1 MLLNTFEIFSLDFL
15 IDEDRDAW
23 LLEVNSGP
31 SFDKQGYSLDKIIE
45 DLFAN
50 VGFWP
55 ERRL

>member
-1 MLLNTFEIFSLDFL
+1 MLPNTFEIFGLDFL

-31 SFDKQGYSLDKIIE
+31 SFDKQGCSLDKMTE

-50 VGFWP
+50 VV
-55 ERRL
+55 E